1 MTMKNVLL
9 LLTCWAFVACGSTA
23 VDDSEFSIISKFN
36 STWNIYEE
44 LVHNSD
50 GSITY
55 YALPWGGLVGS
66 VKERNMSVDWSKYE
80 SIRFDFAEPTKV
92 PTQIMVSDKVKTWG
106 KAGITSLTCFFDGQN
121 VTSIDEV
128 ALQASDTTVITVKS
142 VYLSPGN
149 VVWEATT
156 IWEGNCEQG
165 NWQNGFVIKP
175 ENFTT
180 AYEGDKL
187 EIIFTTAKSDP
198 NVTFWLLKTIYNGTD
213 STLEGNSSELN
224 DWGCATMGKE
234 ATSYRIVLTAHDIE
248 MLREKGLFINGY
260 YNNITQ
266 CNLLKKESAQ
276 VVEEN
281 KY

>member
-1 MTMKNVLL
+1 MKNVLL

-66 VKERNMSVDWSKYE
+66 VKERNMSVDWS
-80 SIRFDFAEPTKV
+80 
-92 PTQIMVSDKVKTWG
+92 
-106 KAGITSLTCFFDGQN
+106 
-121 VTSIDEV
+121 

-248 MLREKGLFINGY
+248 MLREKGVFINGY

-266 CNLLKKESAQ
+266 CNLLKKGSAQ

>member
-1 MTMKNVLL
+1 MKNVLL

-106 KAGITSLTCFFDGQN
+106 KAGITSLTCYFDG
-121 VTSIDEV
+121 V

-149 VVWEATT
+149 VVWEATP

-165 NWQNGFVIKP
+165 NWEKGFVIKP

-187 EIIFTTAKSDP
+187 EIVFTTAKSNP

-213 STLEGNSSELN
+213 STLEGNASELN
-224 DWGCATMGKE
+224 DWGCAT
-234 ATSYRIVLTAHDIE
+234 IE
-248 MLREKGLFINGY
+248 MLREKGAFINGY

-266 CNLLKKESAQ
+266 CNLLKKGSAQ
-276 VVEEN
+276 DVEE
-281 KY
+281 

>member
-1 MTMKNVLL
+1 MT
-9 LLTCWAFVACGSTA
+9 C
-23 VDDSEFSIISKFN
+23 
-36 STWNIYEE
+36 Y
-44 LVHNSD
+44 
-50 GSITY
+50 
-55 YALPWGGLVGS
+55 
-66 VKERNMSVDWSKYE
+66 
-80 SIRFDFAEPTKV
+80 
-92 PTQIMVSDKVKTWG
+92 
-106 KAGITSLTCFFDGQN
+106 FDGQN

-142 VYLSPGN
+142 VYLSPEN
-149 VVWEATT
+149 AVWEATT

-213 STLEGNSSELN
+213 STLEGNASELN
-224 DWGCATMGKE
+224 DWGCAT
-234 ATSYRIVLTAHDIE
+234 TSYRIVLTAHDIE
-248 MLREKGLFINGY
+248 MLREKGAFINGY

-266 CNLLKKESAQ
+266 CNLLKKGLAQ
-276 VVEEN
+276 NVEE
-281 KY
+281 K